1 MTPIQFGITV
11 FFHDYR
17 EFALLRTVARE
28 APFLTHV
35 EFRAEYPFLVA
46 GSTPDEQ
53 IDFFRDVLRDGGLRS
68 TFHSTMFD
76 INLATLNP
84 WMREA
89 AVACYRTSIDVA
101 ERLGS
106 EVIVVH
112 GGSIEPEFTRERH
125 EGRLLEMARTH
136 LCQSLHELAE
146 YGAPR
151 GVRVAVENLPPDSAV
166 NIIHDVDSHLDI
178 VRRVD
183 HPNLGAIYDMAHA
196 FLYGQDVLAYLDAIR
211 PVLFEI
217 HAHNNHGEADDHLG
231 LHHGKM
237 DYAAVLDHPGGIPD
251 VPFIMELKS
260 REEIAGTFEWIG
272 AHLAARAG
280 S

>member
-89 AVACYRTSIDVA
+89 AVACYRTSIVPRTATVFA
-101 ERLGS
+101 E
-106 EVIVVH
+106 
-112 GGSIEPEFTRERH
+112 T

-237 DYAAVLDHPGGIPD
+237 DYTAVLDHPGGIPD
-251 VPFIMELKS
+251 VPFIMERKS
-260 REEIAGTFEWIG
+260 REEIAGTFEWVG